1 MVLSVSDGSERR
13 RALTKGERTRE
24 RLLRAAVDRFGAEGF
39 RATSVSQLSRD
50 AGLTPAAAYAYFD
63 DKEAFWREAV
73 RSDLD
78 ALQREVGAE
87 VAKSERP
94 IIDSMFSLI
103 NGTQRHPL
111 ARRVM
116 VEGTPQD
123 LQLVLAH
130 PIFAARTQIIEMV
143 LRDRQAA
150 GALPNS
156 ASAPDIAL
164 GLETVLFSLLLTV
177 VRAGMPGEG
186 DRVNA
191 VIALLSA
198 AAGGPPTLQ
207 ERLTAVLRPHGHG

>member
-1 MVLSVSDGSERR
+1 MVLPVSDGSERR

-24 RLLRAAVDRFGAEGF
+24 RLLRAAIDRFGAEGF

-73 RSDLD
+73 QADLD
-78 ALQREVGAE
+78 ALQREIAAE

-94 IIDSMFSLI
+94 IIDSMFALI

-116 VEGTPQD
+116 VEGTPED

-130 PIFAARTQIIEMV
+130 PIFTGRTKIIELV
-143 LRDRQAA
+143 LQERQAA
-150 GALPNS
+150 GTLPPD
-156 ASAPDIAL
+156 ASAPEISL

-177 VRAGMPGEG
+177 VRAGMPGSG
-186 DRVNA
+186 DRVSA

-207 ERLTAVLRPHGHG
+207 ERLTAVLRPHGNG